1 MFSFGAN
8 GEGQLG
14 VGDTTDH
21 HTPQCIEDLPET
33 KYKMLAAGTDHSMVL
48 TGRYRKF
55 LRSVQVTL
63 VRINL
68 T

>member
-48 TGRYRKF
+48 TGRRIN
-55 LRSVQVTL
+55 VQVTL
-63 VRINL
+63 VRINMKFEG
-68 T
+68 